1 MTGKLKGPEEKREVE
16 IFWEMRCVGT
26 RLCRL
31 WGTLNSKL
39 RGMALFICSGKPVN
53 IYKDRK
59 ENI

>member
-1 MTGKLKGPEEKREVE
+1 MGPEEKREVE